1 MKKIVV
7 VSLLFSC
14 FVICSMDKK
23 EDRKKDS
30 LSSPQGSK
38 KRNKSSS
45 DTSAPV
51 RKVDSLDQLQD
62 EIRKKMGDQKTP
74 IVKISSTE
82 KK

>member
-7 VSLLFSC
+7 MSLLFSC

-51 RKVDSLDQLQD
+51 RKVDSLDPICKMKLGKRW
-62 EIRKKMGDQKTP
+62 EIKKHL
-74 IVKISSTE
+74 S
-82 KK
+82 